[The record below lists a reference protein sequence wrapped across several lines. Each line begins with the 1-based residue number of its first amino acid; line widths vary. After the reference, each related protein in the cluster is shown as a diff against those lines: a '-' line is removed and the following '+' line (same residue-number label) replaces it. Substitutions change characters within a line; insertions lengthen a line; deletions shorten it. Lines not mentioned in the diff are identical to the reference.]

1 MARCGSYFRMADGGL
16 RAVSPA
22 ALPPHDTAFALT
34 VHKSQGS
41 EFEHAALVLPSVFS
55 RVLSRELV
63 YTAITRARERHRSD
77 RRAGV
82 LAQAVATPTQRDSGW
97 PRGLPDCRIRR
108 TVARIAEKRDDA
120 QLRDPAE
127 RSRAD
132 AVRAQGAGGQNV
144 NKVSSAIHLRFDIQA
159 SSLPETIKMRLL
171 ALADSRVTRDGVIV
185 IKAQEYRTQDMNRA
199 AALARLDE
207 MIRAVSVTRRAR
219 VATKPTRASQMRRVE
234 GKVRRGAIKAGRG
247 KVEGE

>member
-1 MARCGSYFRMADGGL
+1 MTHSY
-16 RAVSPA
+16 VI
-22 ALPPHDTAFALT
+22 PPNEVELT
-34 VHKSQGS
+34 
-41 EFEHAALVLPSVFS
+41 
-55 RVLSRELV
+55 
-63 YTAITRARERHRSD
+63 
-77 RRAGV
+77 
-82 LAQAVATPTQRDSGW
+82 
-97 PRGLPDCRIRR
+97 
-108 TVARIAEKRDDA
+108 
-120 QLRDPAE
+120 
-127 RSRAD
+127 

-219 VATKPTRASQMRRVE
+219 VATKPTRASQKRRVE